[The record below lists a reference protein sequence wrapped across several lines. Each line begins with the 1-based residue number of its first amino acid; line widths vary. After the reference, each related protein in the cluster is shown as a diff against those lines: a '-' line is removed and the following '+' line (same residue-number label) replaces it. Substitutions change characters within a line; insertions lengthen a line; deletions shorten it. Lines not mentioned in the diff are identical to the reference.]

1 MSTTTVYNYLWVP
14 GSVNFSQYTDVQRG
28 TICLWFF
35 TIFVVTI
42 VIGIRVVS
50 GQIEA
55 GRSAY
60 ESENPPPSSNPP
72 NNPSESLQNF
82 QREVQ
87 KSQILSED
95 DTGSVKMMKT
105 VDRFNTVFMP
115 LIVTFA
121 LNLVLGVT
129 YSFALVLYFIVLL
142 PLVLFNLV
150 GLHKRFFDHKA
161 FICIF

>member
-1 MSTTTVYNYLWVP
+1 
-14 GSVNFSQYTDVQRG
+14 
-28 TICLWFF
+28 
-35 TIFVVTI
+35 
-42 VIGIRVVS
+42 
-50 GQIEA
+50 
-55 GRSAY
+55 
-60 ESENPPPSSNPP
+60 
-72 NNPSESLQNF
+72 
-82 QREVQ
+82 
-87 KSQILSED
+87 
-95 DTGSVKMMKT
+95 MMKT